1 MPRAILFDLDG
12 TLVDTRAASWELFS
26 ETNLAFALG
35 IDSRE
40 AFFRAFEGNF
50 FESLA
55 RLCPDAERAAAA
67 KTHFMELLRT
77 RYSPPLIPG
86 MVDVV
91 RALAPHCTLAVIS
104 TNGLEAIRRI
114 LVEAGIATC
123 FSHVFSGDVEP
134 RKSVSIRRFLGDHRY
149 AAQRLCSP
157 AYHDVQQ
164 SNVALAADDVVLV
177 TDTVGDVI
185 EAREAGVCAVG
196 VAWGMHT
203 ERQLKEAGAARV
215 ALWPQEL
222 VAWLR
227 GSEQNAI
234 ACACDTSVAPVPAL
248 AAPSIGAPASP
259 PPLGAPVIA
268 ASPLHA
274 LPGLIGAKPSTL
286 TPTTDPEIEAGRLRR
301 ERQLQLRQLQLT
313 QVQSAV
319 LAGVR
324 TSTSASAEP
333 ARQYASAAAQSELLH
348 ALKRIVGSSP

>member
-1 MPRAILFDLDG
+1 MARAILFDLDG

-55 RLCPDAERAAAA
+55 RLCPDPTRAAAA

-77 RYSPPLIPG
+77 RYNPVLIPG

-91 RALAPHCTLAVIS
+91 RALAPHSTLAVIS
-104 TNGLEAIRRI
+104 TNGIEAIRRI
-114 LVEAGIATC
+114 LVNAGIATC

-134 RKSVSIRRFLGDHRY
+134 RKAVSIQRFLGDQRY
-149 AAQRLCSP
+149 AVQRQCSP
-157 AYHDVQQ
+157 AYRDQAGNQ
-164 SNVALAADDVVLV
+164 ALQASDVVLV

-185 EAREAGVCAVG
+185 EAGEAGVRAVG

-203 ERQLKEAGAARV
+203 ERQLLDAGAQSV

-227 GSEQNAI
+227 DGTSSAGQDT
-234 ACACDTSVAPVPAL
+234 ACDCSGASCDAPLRSPAQVGL
-248 AAPSIGAPASP
+248 PATVQPMLSTT
-259 PPLGAPVIA
+259 
-268 ASPLHA
+268 A
-274 LPGLIGAKPSTL
+274 L
-286 TPTTDPEIEAGRLRR
+286 TDAGRLRR
-301 ERQLQLRQLQLT
+301 ERQLKVRQVSSGALVAMPTLEA
-313 QVQSAV
+313 VSAND
-319 LAGVR
+319 
-324 TSTSASAEP
+324 
-333 ARQYASAAAQSELLH
+333 ELLQ
-348 ALKRIVGSSP
+348 ALRRIVGGTT

>member
-55 RLCPDAERAAAA
+55 RLCPDPQRGAAA
-67 KTHFMELLRT
+67 KAHFMELLRT
-77 RYSPPLIPG
+77 RYHPALIPG

-104 TNGLEAIRRI
+104 TNGIEAIRRI
-114 LVEAGIATC
+114 LVGAGIATC

-134 RKSVSIRRFLGDHRY
+134 RKATSMRRFLSDQRY
-149 AAQRLCSP
+149 AAQRMCSP
-157 AYHDVQQ
+157 AYHDTHG
-164 SNVALAADDVVLV
+164 AGATLGADDVVLV
-177 TDTVGDVI
+177 TDTVGDVA
-185 EAREAGVCAVG
+185 EAGEAGVRAIG

-203 ERQLKEAGAARV
+203 ERQLLDAGAERV

-227 GSEQNAI
+227 PAEQAG
-234 ACACDTSVAPVPAL
+234 ASCACSDSSARET
-248 AAPSIGAPASP
+248 GMSP
-259 PPLGAPVIA
+259 PCALRASMPANVPGVNPVADTGRVRRDQQLQTRTQRIA
-268 ASPLHA
+268 AFA
-274 LPGLIGAKPSTL
+274 DAA
-286 TPTTDPEIEAGRLRR
+286 TPTAPGQHEATSGRN
-301 ERQLQLRQLQLT
+301 
-313 QVQSAV
+313 
-319 LAGVR
+319 
-324 TSTSASAEP
+324 
-333 ARQYASAAAQSELLH
+333 ELLL
-348 ALKRIVGSSP
+348 ALKRIVGRS